1 MADDVKQ
8 QTVDALLSSKKDFT
22 MKKNDGVPQ
31 KKIKL
36 LDPVFAP
43 RQETGYRVTIPGCI
57 RRCEE
62 TGRLKAFK
70 LQWKKGEPEQPH
82 VFWDSDVAKVL
93 EGMAEMLMVHPD
105 PAMEKELDELVDL
118 IVGAQQED
126 GYLNVHRCR
135 TGKKME
141 QSRKSA

>member
-1 MADDVKQ
+1 
-8 QTVDALLSSKKDFT
+8 

-105 PAMEKELDELVDL
+105 PAMEKELVNWS
-118 IVGAQQED
+118 I
-126 GYLNVHRCR
+126 
-135 TGKKME
+135 
-141 QSRKSA
+141 